1 MARDNEMN
9 GRGWELKTV
18 LKVGIVLLV
27 AAAGCRGDKNKPP
40 RINTQIT
47 GTVKYR
53 DGTPAMGATVGVDG
67 LAVQAVTNKEG
78 KYSLTGIPP
87 GAQIVVALKPG
98 YRPALQRD
106 VNVPHSGRVAGVD
119 LVLEPDPNYVP
130 DQIKIENISPPLDTV
145 FAPGQTV
152 SISFVVR
159 YHLTSADFGT
169 IAITLQDEKNNPLI
183 VTPMS
188 HRITRRTDAVN
199 FTRQVVM
206 PQRIKGEVYVIAAL
220 FPGFVASSDISDIVT
235 YKIRAFQDRVKF
247 STILL
252 VPDPNNPQRVSLS
265 AAVGYTLDTIESG
278 IVRLRVL
285 GDKGKNDFKSVV
297 YETQQNV
304 NKSRGAS
311 GALDFQAEVTVPA
324 DVTALKVYT
333 ELLTSDGKSNLFD
346 VTSKVYP
353 LKKSQ

>member
-1 MARDNEMN
+1 
-9 GRGWELKTV
+9 
-18 LKVGIVLLV
+18 
-27 AAAGCRGDKNKPP
+27 
-40 RINTQIT
+40 
-47 GTVKYR
+47 
-53 DGTPAMGATVGVDG
+53 
-67 LAVQAVTNKEG
+67 
-78 KYSLTGIPP
+78 
-87 GAQIVVALKPG
+87 
-98 YRPALQRD
+98 
-106 VNVPHSGRVAGVD
+106 
-119 LVLEPDPNYVP
+119 
-130 DQIKIENISPPLDTV
+130 LDTV

-183 VTPMS
+183 ITPMS
-188 HRITRRTDAVN
+188 HRITRRTDTVN

-220 FPGFVASSDISDIVT
+220 FPGFVASSDISDIVI
-235 YKIRAFQDRVKF
+235 YKIRSFQDRVKF

-252 VPDPNNPQRVSLS
+252 VPDQNNPQHVSLS

-285 GDKGKNDFKSVV
+285 GDKGKNDFKTVIH
-297 YETQQNV
+297 ETQQNV
-304 NKSRGAS
+304 NKSS
-311 GALDFQAEVTVPA
+311 GSSSTLDFQADVTIPA

-353 LKKSQ
+353 VKKSQ